1 MEAGPI
7 IIETPKYEEEK
18 FAFCLEKDNEI
29 FNWKLK
35 EINKNSIKLILYP
48 SNSKELNEYEK
59 ELSLIN
65 LKNINKNFYIYEKIE
80 EFEDDLINYI
90 NQKQLKIKEI
100 KDNEIILQLKIIGI
114 RDNLVDIKLDKK
126 EINEKDKINIIFKEI
141 KKLSSLEEIKII
153 INELKEEIKLKD
165 EMIIKN
171 SNLIKELKEEIKLKD
186 NRLSLLEKR
195 IENIEKRLN
204 EKENLEKKN
213 NENKFDSKLCS
224 LKDID
229 FIINYLKTTEMF
241 KNKNFNFIL
250 LYRASI
256 DGDNTANVH
265 KKCCDFKNVIYFMKS
280 EQGNIFGGFSEIGW
294 KTGGEGNYKYPIDDN
309 AFLFSLKN
317 RKIYKSK
324 KGKAKIC
331 WIGKEYGLC
340 FDSSLSFRN
349 YFYKCHNNIY
359 STIDNY
365 FEGIKK
371 EDLNEKFK
379 FGLSELEVYRIE

>member
-1 MEAGPI
+1 M
-7 IIETPKYEEEK
+7 
-18 FAFCLEKDNEI
+18 
-29 FNWKLK
+29 
-35 EINKNSIKLILYP
+35 
-48 SNSKELNEYEK
+48 
-59 ELSLIN
+59 
-65 LKNINKNFYIYEKIE
+65 
-80 EFEDDLINYI
+80 
-90 NQKQLKIKEI
+90 KIKEI
-100 KDNEIILQLKIIGI
+100 KDNEIILQLKIIGA
-114 RDNLVDIKLDKK
+114 RDNLVDIKLEKK

-171 SNLIKELKEEIKLKD
+171 TNLIKELKEEIQLKD

-195 IENIEKRLN
+195 IRYIEKRLN
-204 EKENLEKKN
+204 DKENLTKINKEI
-213 NENKFDSKLCS
+213 KFDSKLCS

-229 FIINYLKTTEMF
+229 FIVNYLKTTEMF

-265 KKCCDFKNVIYFMKS
+265 KKCCNFKNVIYFMKS
-280 EQGNIFGGFSEIGW
+280 EEGNIFGGFSEIGW
-294 KTGGEGNYKYPIDDN
+294 KTRDQRRSYEYPIDDN

-317 RKIYKSK
+317 SKIYKSI

-331 WIGKEYGLC
+331 WIEKEYGLC
-340 FDSSLSFRN
+340 FADSLVFYN
-349 YFYKCHNNIY
+349 NFYKCHNNYDNIY
-359 STIDNY
+359 SNIENN

-379 FGLSELEVYRIE
+379 FGIPELEVYKIE

>member
-1 MEAGPI
+1 MEANPI
-7 IIETPKYEEEK
+7 IFEEPKNEEEK
-18 FAFCLEKDNEI
+18 LTFCIEKDNEI
-29 FNWKLK
+29 FNCKLK
-35 EINKNSIKLILYP
+35 EINNNSIKLILHP
-48 SNSKELNEYEK
+48 SNNKELNEYEK

-80 EFEDDLINYI
+80 EFEEDLINYI
-90 NQKQLKIKEI
+90 NQKQLQIKEI
-100 KDNEIILQLKIIGI
+100 KDNEIILQLKIIGA
-114 RDNLVDIKLDKK
+114 RDNLVDIKLEKK

-141 KKLSSLEEIKII
+141 KKIEIKNNNL

-186 NRLSLLEKR
+186 NRLSLLEKK

-204 EKENLEKKN
+204 EKKNLEKIN
-213 NENKFDSKLCS
+213 DEIKFNSKLCS
-224 LKDID
+224 LKEIG
-229 FIINYLKTTEMF
+229 FIINYLKTTDMF

-250 LYRASI
+250 LYRASR
-256 DGDNTANVH
+256 DGDNTVNVH
-265 KKCCDFKNVIYFMKS
+265 KKCCNYKNVIYFMKS
-280 EQGNIFGGFSEIGW
+280 EQGNIFGGFSKIGW
-294 KTGGEGNYKYPIDDN
+294 ETRDKDLKYPIDDN

-340 FDSSLSFRN
+340 FADSLVFRN
-349 YFYKCHNNIY
+349 NFYKCQIFININ
-359 STIDNY
+359 SSIGNY